1 LVNNRLKWCC
11 PHCSQTSS
19 RRGNLKTHI
28 ERWHQGTG
36 RPIREDER
44 HSSYTASIATHY
56 IPDMMMGLQNNN
68 NNNPHLNYRSYPH
81 TFSVERRK
89 IEEEGEET
97 SKKRDPITESLEFA
111 RKWVEWLRLYAEL
124 KNLSNQLW
132 STTPNFIDQLSVL
145 QQPQQQVLQ
154 KTQYT
159 NSNFTSPFGF
169 RVYSCYKCLTNSLH
183 RVLYPTNK
191 EGTTTEDIHECN
203 PQTLGANEYRQNKS
217 DFIKKLNDTSWE
229 LLKHGINGS
238 ATNRDNY
245 VICIELSDLPKEEEV
260 LQLTNPQ
267 NPKTPISFWYKEEK
281 HIELNLDI
289 EDRKNNNNTNQ
300 HWAERA
306 IVDGQTKLTEEEL
319 SEFLQLVKTATFA
332 FFKIKRKGDL
342 HCYFMAITNVL
353 LRPPTFN

>member
-1 LVNNRLKWCC
+1 M
-11 PHCSQTSS
+11 HF
-19 RRGNLKTHI
+19 
-28 ERWHQGTG
+28 
-36 RPIREDER
+36 
-44 HSSYTASIATHY
+44 
-56 IPDMMMGLQNNN
+56 IPDMMSIQNKNN
-68 NNNPHLNYRSYPH
+68 YDLNQRQTQP
-81 TFSVERRK
+81 FSVEQRK
-89 IEEEGEET
+89 IEGEET

-132 STTPNFIDQLSVL
+132 STTPNFTDQLSLL
-145 QQPQQQVLQ
+145 QQPQQLLQ
-154 KTQYT
+154 TTQYI

-203 PQTLGANEYRQNKS
+203 PQTLHANEYRQNKS

-238 ATNRDNY
+238 TTNRDNY
-245 VICIELSDLPKEEEV
+245 VICIELSDLPQEEENEKV

-267 NPKTPISFWYKEEK
+267 NPKAPISFWYQKEK

-289 EDRKNNNNTNQ
+289 EDGKNNNNTNH

-306 IVDGQTKLTEEEL
+306 IVDGQTKLTAEEL

-332 FFKIKRKGDL
+332 FFRIKRKGVL
-342 HCYFMAITNVL
+342 HCYFMAIRNVL
-353 LRPPTFN
+353 LGPPTFN

>member
-1 LVNNRLKWCC
+1 LVNNKRKWYC

-44 HSSYTASIATHY
+44 HSSYTASTATHY
-56 IPDMMMGLQNNN
+56 IPDMMIGLQNN

-81 TFSVERRK
+81 TFSAERRK
-89 IEEEGEET
+89 IKEGKEVEEV
-97 SKKRDPITESLEFA
+97 SKKRDPISESLEFA

-132 STTPNFIDQLSVL
+132 STTPTFTDQLSVL
-145 QQPQQQVLQ
+145 QPQQLLQ

-169 RVYSCYKCLTNSLH
+169 RVYSCYRCLTNSLH
-183 RVLYPTNK
+183 RVFYPTNK
-191 EGTTTEDIHECN
+191 EGTTIEDRHECN
-203 PQTLGANEYRQNKS
+203 PHIITANEHRQNKS
-217 DFIKKLNDTSWE
+217 DIIKKLNDTSCE
-229 LLKHGINGS
+229 LLKYGINGS
-238 ATNRDNY
+238 TTNRDNY
-245 VICIELSDLPKEEEV
+245 VICIELSDIPEEEEKEV
-260 LQLTNPQ
+260 LQLTNQQ
-267 NPKTPISFWYKEEK
+267 NPKTPISFWYQKEK
-281 HIELNLDI
+281 CIKLNLDN
-289 EDRKNNNNTNQ
+289 EDGKYNNTNP

-306 IVDGQTKLTEEEL
+306 IEDGQTKLTDQEL

-332 FFKIKRKGDL
+332 LFKIKRKGDL

-353 LRPPTFN
+353 LGPPTFN